1 MASLLAD
8 AQEIRT
14 IQKQVT
20 DLAVADLGDL
30 FRLVQGMPPEAARNL
45 LLDTVPAL
53 ASTYGDM
60 NAAAAAE
67 WFESLREREVGS
79 GFRARLA
86 SPVEATPVEQSI
98 LFSAE
103 HLFTGDI
110 DQMENYLHGR
120 MLKWVNEPARET
132 IINSIDA
139 DPAGYGWQRVARP
152 GACKFCR
159 MLAGRG
165 GVYTRKSVWFA
176 SHDSCNCGACPS
188 WDDSLPEVTV
198 DAYKASRRMDSVRSR
213 AAGDA
218 TDEEIA
224 RARARSGGKLKG
236 DVTEQN
242 RRADQ
247 RQAQRILRDHRANT
261 RAWLDT
267 MED

>member
-1 MASLLAD
+1 MGSMLAD

-53 ASTYGDM
+53 ASTYGDV
-60 NAAAAAE
+60 NAAAAAD
-67 WFESLREREVGS
+67 WFEALREREVGS
-79 GFRARLA
+79 SFRARLA
-86 SPVEATPVEQSI
+86 SPVEATLVEKSI

-110 DQMENYLHGR
+110 DQMEKYLRGR
-120 MLKWVNEPARET
+120 MLKWVNEPTRET
-132 IINSIDA
+132 IIDSIDN
-139 DPAGYGWQRVARP
+139 DPVGHGWQRVVRP
-152 GACKFCR
+152 GGCKFCR
-159 MLAGRG
+159 MLADRG

-176 SHDSCNCGACPS
+176 SHANCNCGAAPS